1 MLKFD
6 AVTVGYDDIAIV
18 NDITLNVDRGQKISL
33 VGPSGSGKTT
43 ILKTIWNEAD
53 VLSGSVV
60 NQFDTQSVIFQH
72 AGLFEFLTAR
82 ENIEVTIKGV
92 TQEQI
97 EQLAIK
103 LGVDQ
108 VLDKYV
114 SKLSG
119 GQMQRVQ
126 ILRALLASSQLLILD
141 EPTSSLD
148 MVNKE
153 MFVKLLIEN
162 LDVDTSV
169 VLVTHD
175 LEEAVLLSDYIYVVS
190 NGRIVK
196 AFENIDAECRVRT
209 SDQFL
214 TTVTKLREVILNENH

>member
-1 MLKFD
+1 MLMFE
-6 AVTVGYDDIAIV
+6 AVTIGYDGMAVVSDINLRV
-18 NDITLNVDRGQKISL
+18 SRGQRISI

-43 ILKTIWNEAD
+43 ILKAMWEED
-53 VLSGSVV
+53 QVLSGTVQNS
-60 NQFDTQSVIFQH
+60 FESQSVIFQH

-126 ILRALLASSQLLILD
+126 ILRALLASSELLILD

-153 MFVKLLIEN
+153 MFVSLLLAN
-162 LDVDTSV
+162 LSTKTGV

-190 NGRIVK
+190 NGRLIK
-196 AFENIDAECRVRT
+196 QFENIKNQNRIRT
-209 SDQFL
+209 DRQFIQ
-214 TTVTKLREVILNENH
+214 TVADLREVILNENH

>member
-1 MLKFD
+1 MLKFE
-6 AVTVGYDDIAIV
+6 AVTIGYDDMAVV
-18 NDITLNVDRGQKISL
+18 NDINLNVDRGQRISI

-43 ILKTIWNEAD
+43 ILKAIWNEAE
-53 VLSGSVV
+53 VLSGVIENKFES
-60 NQFDTQSVIFQH
+60 QSVIFQH
-72 AGLFEFLTAR
+72 AGLFDFLTAR
-82 ENIEVTIKGV
+82 ENIEVTVKDCLD
-92 TQEQI
+92 EQVN
-97 EQLAIK
+97 ELAAK
-103 LGVDQ
+103 LGVDH
-108 VLDKYV
+108 VLDSYV

-153 MFVKLLIEN
+153 MFVNLLLDN
-162 LDVDTSV
+162 LDQSTSV

-190 NGRIVK
+190 GNRIVQS
-196 AFENIDAECRVRT
+196 FENIDSKQRVRT
-209 SDQFL
+209 SGEFIE
-214 TTVTKLREVILNENH
+214 TVASLREVILSENH